1 MAVAA
6 GERRIVTALIAD
18 VVGSTAI
25 GETLGPERSKLLI
38 DEVMRIM
45 SEQVR
50 RYDGTVA
57 QLQGDELLAF
67 FGAPVSYEDDSERA
81 IRAAL
86 AMQRAIAQYADEVK
100 DAYGIDLT
108 VRIGVNTGPV
118 VLGGASDGQDG
129 YDPWNALG
137 ETVNLAARLQ
147 QVAGGG
153 GIVIGPTTQR
163 QVESCFDLEELGPQE
178 LKGVSA
184 RLSAYRVVGPRDQ
197 EPMEP
202 TQPLIDREYEVTV
215 LERIVDAL
223 VEGRGALVS
232 ITGEPG
238 IGKSRL
244 LWDVRARYRDRVR
257 FIEGRGVSYGQ
268 SFPYWPIRDLLREW
282 LSVGAS
288 TPEAR
293 VRLELKA
300 ELAHLFGADSE
311 EAYPF
316 FAGLLGLTL
325 EPDAAQR
332 IRELNRESIQ
342 TRTFE
347 VFYELVCKLAEEQPL
362 CLILEDLHWAD
373 ESTLEL
379 LESLLGVTEQS
390 AVGLFFLYRTERELG
405 SWRLGELARQR
416 YPHRYKEIEVRPLPP
431 DASKSLASS
440 AAGGE
445 IPDAVSELL
454 AERSGGNPFFLE
466 EAIRD
471 LVERGALQRDDG
483 KWTLAIKEDELAV
496 PALVQ
501 GALQA
506 RLDRLDP
513 ATREVLSIAAVIGR
527 TFGVQLLEKLVSRD
541 QLIPALTELQRLD
554 LIYEKSRRPNPEYRF
569 RHGLVQEV
577 AYSSLVDSKRRKL
590 HKRVGEALEDIYQ
603 ESPEEAYGLLA
614 RHFSEADDPEKAV
627 EYLLKAGDAARSIYA
642 DKEALEHYRKAR
654 TFLARTGDER
664 RARDTLFK
672 MALTYHV
679 AFDFEHAEEMY
690 DEAFSCRIEKEP
702 RHEPTER
709 IETSA
714 SRPEDLAPGDIYS
727 TESGAFAEHLFRGL
741 LMVDRE
747 LNVVP
752 AMADNMRVSSDG
764 LSYLFRLREG
774 VRWSDGEPLSAD
786 DFAFAWQS
794 MREEQTRTAFLM
806 EDVES
811 AEALDD
817 RTLEIRLREPR
828 SYFPYVLAQPW
839 AFPWPQHRCRELGE
853 AWRNPENLVGNG
865 PFMLAEWTDD
875 HARLEANP
883 YWVGPRGNVGEIHV
897 EFGLKTAEEIE
908 AWRKG
913 RFDALRVYRTGLEDA
928 SDTLHEIVPELTTLF
943 IGFNAQASPFSNTL
957 VRKAF
962 SHAVDRE
969 RLRRE
974 TGSLPRAATRGGAIP
989 PAMPGHSHRVAP
1001 EYDLE
1006 LARSLLADAG
1016 YPEGRGLPELRLITP
1031 PWLTATA
1038 ELLKEQLADI
1048 GARIDIRLAGGKFL
1062 ANDLS
1067 EEHLWIPGFGADY
1080 PEPDGFF
1087 RGLFREPFPFY
1098 RDDEI
1103 EELLIEARSA
1113 GNQSERM
1120 RLYHDVDRLWV
1131 NEHAAILPIAYGRS
1145 GAVHRPWIE
1154 GFWANPLSKA
1164 SLDQVVVKE
1173 RTPSAVA
1180 VPDEP
1185 EPVQSQ

>member
-1 MAVAA
+1 MAVAT

-163 QVESCFDLEELGPQE
+163 QVESCFDLEELGPQD

-184 RLSAYRVVGPRDQ
+184 GLSPSRAAGPRDH

-300 ELAHLFGADSE
+300 ELAHLFGTDSE

-379 LESLLGVTEQS
+379 LESLLGVTEES

-405 SWRLGELARQR
+405 SWRLGERARQR

-431 DASKSLASS
+431 DSSKALASL

-445 IPDAVSELL
+445 IPDAVSDLL

-471 LVERGALQRDDG
+471 LVERGALQRDGG
-483 KWTLAIKEDELAV
+483 KWTLAIKEDELAI
-496 PALVQ
+496 PALLK
-501 GALQA
+501 APLQP

-527 TFGVQLLEKLVSRD
+527 TFGMPLLEKLVAREE
-541 QLIPALTELQRLD
+541 LVPALTELQRLD

-577 AYSSLVDSKRRKL
+577 AYNSLVDSKRRKL

-627 EYLLKAGDAARSIYA
+627 EYLLKAGDAARGIYA
-642 DKEALEHYRKAR
+642 DREALEHYRKAR
-654 TFLARTGDER
+654 TYLARTGDER

-672 MALTYHV
+672 MALTYHL
-679 AFDFEHAEEMY
+679 AFDFEPAEEMY
-690 DEAFSCRIEKEP
+690 DEAFSCRVEEEV

-709 IETSA
+709 LETGVHK
-714 SRPEDLAPGDIYS
+714 PEGVVPGHVYS
-727 TESGAFAEHLFRGL
+727 TEGLRITEHLFRGL
-741 LMVDRE
+741 LMIDGE
-747 LNVVP
+747 LNVLPSV
-752 AMADNMRVSSDG
+752 ADNLRVSSDG
-764 LSYLFRLREG
+764 MTYLFRLREG
-774 VRWSDGEPLSAD
+774 ARWSDGETLKAD
-786 DFAFAWQS
+786 DFAYAWRR
-794 MREEQTRTAFLM
+794 MRELETTTSFLM

-811 AEALDD
+811 AEALDE
-817 RTLEIRLREPR
+817 RTLEITLREPR
-828 SYFPYVLAQPW
+828 SYFPYILASPW
-839 AFPWPQHRCRELGE
+839 AFPWPRHKCEALGE
-853 AWRNPENLVGNG
+853 DWQKPENLVSNG
-865 PFMLAEWTDD
+865 PFTLSELDD
-875 HARLEANP
+875 EHALLL
-883 YWVGPRGNVGEIHV
+883 G
-897 EFGLKTAEEIE
+897 FC
-908 AWRKG
+908 
-913 RFDALRVYRTGLEDA
+913 A
-928 SDTLHEIVPELTTLF
+928 SRP
-943 IGFNAQASPFSNTL
+943 PFSNEL
-957 VRKAF
+957 VRKAIC
-962 SHAVDRE
+962 HGVDRD
-969 RLRRE
+969 RLLRPE
-974 TGSLPRAATRGGAIP
+974 DSERAATRGGAIP
-989 PAMPGHSHRVAP
+989 PAMPGHSHRVGP
-1001 EYDLE
+1001 DYNLE
-1006 LARSLLADAG
+1006 PAKHLLADAG
-1016 YPEGRGLPELRLITP
+1016 YPEGRGLPELKMLIP
-1031 PWLTATA
+1031 PWLTVTA

-1048 GARIDIRLAGGKFL
+1048 GARIDIRLAEGKFW

-1067 EEHLWIPGFGADY
+1067 EEHLWITGFGADY
-1080 PEPDGFF
+1080 PDPDGFF

-1103 EELLIEARSA
+1103 EELLIEARSLA
-1113 GNQSERM
+1113 NQSERM
-1120 RLYHDVDRLWV
+1120 RLYHEVDRLWV
-1131 NEHAAILPIAYGRS
+1131 NEHAAIIPLAYGRS
-1145 GAVHRPWIE
+1145 VAVHRPWIE
-1154 GFWANPLSKA
+1154 GFWANP
-1164 SLDQVVVKE
+1164 
-1173 RTPSAVA
+1173 
-1180 VPDEP
+1180 
-1185 EPVQSQ
+1185 